1 MKQRSPVAAALLS
14 FFIPFYILYWLYV
27 VAEDMKRRSIK
38 VPNFWLLIGPT
49 LGLFVVAIVSMAG
62 RAGQASEGT
71 QAATNIVVFLLSI
84 IMVPLIMILPL
95 VYYYKFCKAAET
107 ATSGQVSG
115 GLTFILMVVLA
126 PVAVYL
132 IQEKLNLVTE
142 DGAVAPSPFAAPTP
156 LASPPASPTPDQP
169 PTSPGQSPPA
179 NNL

>member
-27 VAEDMKRRSIK
+27 VTEDMKRRSIK
-38 VPNFWLLIGPT
+38 VPNFLLLIGPT

-142 DGAVAPSPFAAPTP
+142 DGAVAPSPFATPTP
-156 LASPPASPTPDQP
+156 LASSPTTPEQKP
-169 PTSPGQSPPA
+169 PINS
-179 NNL
+179 